1 VVLDLAMDAGTDR
14 TICGP
19 KAQTTLVA
27 TGAGEV
33 SNFQWSTTNAFTDM
47 LNTSPTDS
55 TAIITPTGSAW
66 YHVRGTSG
74 VCQAV
79 DSVYIDVSNGA
90 ITLNPVE
97 AICTGDTGAINLVGA
112 DPGSTILWS
121 PEEYI
126 TQGQGT
132 DQIWTNAPTTT
143 TYFVTVTAPSGCTWN
158 GSAQQAVSPLTASSI
173 QATANPLVLVSG
185 GNVQLHAYPTDLSY
199 SWSPQQPLDDPTSD
213 SPIAIINST
222 TLFTVRVS
230 DGICAKDASVLVEV
244 RELVCDE
251 PDIFVPNT
259 FTPNGDGQNDVLF
272 VRGRNIATLDF
283 KVFDRW
289 GELVFETTEMSRGW
303 DGTYEGR
310 PVDPAVFVYHLT
322 AYCVDG
328 QQYFTKGN
336 VTVVR

>member
-1 VVLDLAMDAGTDR
+1 
-14 TICGP
+14 
-19 KAQTTLVA
+19 
-27 TGAGEV
+27 
-33 SNFQWSTTNAFTDM
+33 
-47 LNTSPTDS
+47 
-55 TAIITPTGSAW
+55 
-66 YHVRGTSG
+66 
-74 VCQAV
+74 
-79 DSVYIDVSNGA
+79 
-90 ITLNPVE
+90 
-97 AICTGDTGAINLVGA
+97 
-112 DPGSTILWS
+112 
-121 PEEYI
+121 
-126 TQGQGT
+126 
-132 DQIWTNAPTTT
+132 
-143 TYFVTVTAPSGCTWN
+143 
-158 GSAQQAVSPLTASSI
+158 
-173 QATANPLVLVSG
+173 PLVLVSG